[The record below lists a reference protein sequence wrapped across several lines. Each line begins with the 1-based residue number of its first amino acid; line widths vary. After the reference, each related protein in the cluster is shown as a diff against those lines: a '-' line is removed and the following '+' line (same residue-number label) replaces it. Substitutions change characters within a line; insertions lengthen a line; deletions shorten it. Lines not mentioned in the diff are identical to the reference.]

1 MKRFSYKPIIAG
13 LISLLLVAGAYLFGY
28 SVGHENLKFDKGYK
42 PTVTNWNLGRP
53 RDINFGLFWDVWDR
67 VNKQFVGSINNQTM
81 VYDAIKGALSSLDD
95 PYTLFLTPDELKRF
109 KEDLGGSFS
118 GIGAEIENR
127 NGAIT
132 ILTPLTDSPAAKAG
146 LKPKDVVV
154 KIDDKSTEGM
164 LVNDAIKLIR
174 GDKGTTVKLTIAREG
189 EEKLLEIPIV
199 RDTIVIKSV
208 SWEMKSDNIGYIK
221 VNQFGDDTEQLFRQA
236 LDEMVAKKP
245 KGLIV
250 DVRNNPGGYLDT
262 AVNMS
267 SYLLN
272 ERGAIVKQK
281 DKKGSILELKATKA
295 PLITGTPLVVLV
307 NGSSASASEIFA
319 GAMQD
324 YGRAKLVGEKTFG
337 KGSVQEL
344 QDLDNGAA
352 VRITIA
358 KWLTPK
364 DRAIDKEGI
373 KPDIEVALTDED
385 YAAGRDPQLD
395 KAFELLK

>member
-1 MKRFSYKPIIAG
+1 MKKNFSYKPLIAG
-13 LISLLLVAGAYLFGY
+13 LISLVLVTGTYLFGY
-28 SVGHENLKFDKGYK
+28 SVGHQNLQFEKGYK
-42 PTVTNWNLGRP
+42 PTITNWNLGKP
-53 RDINFGLFWDVWDR
+53 KDINFNLFWDVWDR
-67 VNKQFVGSINNQTM
+67 VNSRFVGKIDDQTM

-95 PYTLFLTPDELKRF
+95 PYTLFLTPDEAKRF
-109 KEDLGGSFS
+109 HEDLEGSFS

-127 NGAIT
+127 NNAIT
-132 ILTPLTDSPAAKAG
+132 ILAPLADTPAERAG
-146 LKPKDVVV
+146 LKPKDIIV

-189 EEKLLEIPIV
+189 ADKLLEIPVV
-199 RDTIVIKSV
+199 RDTIVVKSV
-208 SWEMKSDNIGYIK
+208 SWEMKDNLGYIK
-221 VNQFGDDTEQLFRQA
+221 VNQFGDDTEKLFRQA
-236 LDEMVAKKP
+236 LDETKAKNP
-245 KGLIV
+245 KGVIIDL
-250 DVRNNPGGYLDT
+250 RNNPGGYLDA

-267 SYLLN
+267 SYVLKD
-272 ERGAIVKQK
+272 RGVVVKQK
-281 DKKGSILELKATKA
+281 DKNNSVVELKTTNPAIL
-295 PLITGTPLVVLV
+295 PDVPMVVLV

-344 QDLDNGAA
+344 QNVGDGAA

-364 DRAIDKEGI
+364 DRAIDKQGI
-373 KPDIEVALTDED
+373 QPDIEVKLTDED

-395 KAFELLK
+395 KAIELLK